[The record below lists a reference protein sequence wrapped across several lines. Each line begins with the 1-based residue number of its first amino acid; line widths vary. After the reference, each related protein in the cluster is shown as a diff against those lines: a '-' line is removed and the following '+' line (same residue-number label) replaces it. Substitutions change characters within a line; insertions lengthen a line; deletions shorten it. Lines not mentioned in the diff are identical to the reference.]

1 MLFAVALKRWETSA
15 HGCSLFRLGSVAD
28 ITPPIELVRFVPE
41 ADIQSFIIQSFM
53 IGPSFRDQPA
63 FVPS

>member
-41 ADIQSFIIQSFM
+41 ADIQAS
-53 IGPSFRDQPA
+53 RN
-63 FVPS
+63 VPVG